1 MWLLIPFIAIPMLE
15 IALFISVGGA
25 LGLWPTLAIV
35 LLTAALGSWLMRR
48 EGQAALAEL
57 GAAFETGGDPAAP
70 LAHGAL
76 ILIAGVLL
84 ITPGF
89 FTDAVGLSLMFAP
102 IRSLLLARVGPAIA
116 ARLSTRRRRPGAM
129 GDPPGHPPRTSPDP
143 GMPMDAE
150 IIEDEDIAPRNE
162 DTPPR
167 QGAPGSGWTKPPS

>member
-35 LLTAALGSWLMRR
+35 LLTALLGSWLMRR

-57 GAAFETGGDPAAP
+57 GTAFETGGDPAAP

-76 ILIAGVLL
+76 ILVAGVLL

-89 FTDAVGLSLMFAP
+89 FTDAVGLSLMLAP

-116 ARLSTRRRRPGAM
+116 VRLATRRRRSATM
-129 GDPPGHPPRTSPDP
+129 GEPMGHPGRTSPDP
-143 GMPMDAE
+143 GIPIDAE
-150 IIEDEDIAPRNE
+150 IIEDEVAAARQDDASPR
-162 DTPPR
+162 PGV
-167 QGAPGSGWTKPPS
+167 QGSGWTKPPK